1 MDKSIQLQNFL
12 LEHIENLEH
21 DGGGGGI
28 TNLPDFELY
37 AYDYLEFAEK
47 RINTVDSETDTDE
60 LINCVAHLKRA
71 VDCKL
76 DTFFYSCNLYKTVT
90 KKNLK
95 FETKLEFLKGI
106 GVFSSRSLARLNTLR
121 NKMEHQYEI
130 PKIDDIELYFDLVS
144 AFVTVLQGLIYVLTF
159 NREVNFNV
167 YVEETDEFGSFTTEY
182 NDQIPEIKVTW
193 KLGVNAEEFSITAN
207 VDEREDFEY
216 FFKIHL
222 LLIQLEAFA
231 TWKHIRNR
239 ITITNRN

>member
-71 VDCKL
+71 VDCQL
-76 DTFFYSCNLYKTVT
+76 DTFFHSCNLYKTVT

>member
-71 VDCKL
+71 VDCQL